1 MLATGRQ
8 KLERMRDGRVV
19 YIGAE
24 RVDDVTTHPAFRR
37 GAETVAALYDL
48 KADPAQAALFS
59 YEENGEC
66 YALQW
71 LRCRTRDDLAHRM
84 RALRAT
90 AEATYGFIG
99 RSPEQ
104 VAGLITGLAM
114 NPAVL
119 ENLHAGFG
127 ENLIRFYERA
137 RRDDLYLCFAV
148 TPPTGM
154 RATELFPGQER
165 DDPNLQVVAEDDAG
179 VTVSGMKMLA
189 TSAVYADEILI
200 GNLTPI
206 AEKFKAEAITAA
218 LPLNA
223 PGLTLWS
230 RQPYA
235 QPVRQEADYP
245 LSYRF
250 DETDS
255 VLVCDR
261 VKIPW
266 ERVFLHNDAV
276 MSRRIYTETPANC
289 YQNHHSNIRFWVK
302 LGLIVG
308 LASRITQANGID
320 KVPAVREVLGR
331 FAALEATIGG
341 LVQGQIEAFEEWPKG
356 YATPNR
362 RIMYAA
368 LNWCQE
374 HHTEI
379 VDMLRT
385 LLGGIP
391 LLMPASIDV
400 MTDDALRS
408 TFERWWK
415 TPSIEA
421 LERYKLYKLA
431 WDIVGSEFAGRHML
445 YEKFYA
451 GNSLIVR
458 NQSDREAPWERFHGI
473 VDGLLHDVGVP
484 KPPERK

>member
-48 KADPAQAALFS
+48 KADPAKSELFS
-59 YEENGEC
+59 YEENGER

-71 LRCRTRDDLAHRM
+71 LRCRNRDDLARRM
-84 RALRAT
+84 RALRAS

-119 ENLHAGFG
+119 ENLRAGFG
-127 ENLIRFYERA
+127 ENLMRFYERA
-137 RRDDLYLCFAV
+137 RRDDLYLCFAGA
-148 TPPTGM
+148 PPTGM
-154 RATELFPGQER
+154 RATELSPGQER
-165 DDPNLQVVAEDDAG
+165 DDPNLQVVAEDGAG

-206 AEKFKAEAITAA
+206 ADKFKSEAITAA

-223 PGLTLWS
+223 PGLSLWA

-235 QPVRQEADYP
+235 QHVAHEADYP

-261 VKIPW
+261 VRIPW
-266 ERVFLHNDAV
+266 ERVFLHNDAA
-276 MSRRIYTETPANC
+276 MSRRIYIETPANC
-289 YQNHHSNIRFWVK
+289 YQNPHSNIRFWSK
-302 LGLIVG
+302 MGLIAG
-308 LASRITQANGID
+308 IASRITQANGID
-320 KVPAVREVLGR
+320 KVPAVRETLGR
-331 FAALEATIGG
+331 L
-341 LVQGQIEAFEEWPKG
+341 
-356 YATPNR
+356 
-362 RIMYAA
+362 
-368 LNWCQE
+368 
-374 HHTEI
+374 
-379 VDMLRT
+379 
-385 LLGGIP
+385 
-391 LLMPASIDV
+391 
-400 MTDDALRS
+400 
-408 TFERWWK
+408 
-415 TPSIEA
+415 
-421 LERYKLYKLA
+421 
-431 WDIVGSEFAGRHML
+431 
-445 YEKFYA
+445 
-451 GNSLIVR
+451 
-458 NQSDREAPWERFHGI
+458 
-473 VDGLLHDVGVP
+473 
-484 KPPERK
+484 